1 MRRKSTIC
9 RYFGKKKFI
18 DKTIKKNCR
27 FTNLNIKSVV
37 GGLTFYVAISA
48 GTFFF
53 TAERLIQLRS
63 RGRPISF
70 RRYRDSRVYF

>member
-53 TAERLIQLRS
+53 YS
-63 RGRPISF
+63 
-70 RRYRDSRVYF
+70 